1 MSLAWLMLFC
11 LHRLSSTFRLLTLIH
26 PLSIIVCLDQ
36 NLISTNTQPSNMD
49 KEKHPRTA
57 TQKTEMNLPALQ
69 ENHDLWYKIKVL
81 LYDLC
86 NIATDRASE
95 SRTLATTDELYISA
109 PYFTA
114 DESTLIKSTQI
125 IPPIPQEIPEF
136 EQFDYERSDEEQD
149 TISKDLPVKG
159 LTLPARLVTIED
171 AIKECL
177 VKFFEKRRASGDAR
191 PCGPHDMGPI
201 YLAIFGVSKEE
212 LKDEKFLSRLRRAGL
227 PRLDKEEIRKDD
239 ERNMQ
244 RGGRKG
250 SQREGKKGTYKG

>member
-1 MSLAWLMLFC
+1 
-11 LHRLSSTFRLLTLIH
+11 
-26 PLSIIVCLDQ
+26 
-36 NLISTNTQPSNMD
+36 MD

-86 NIATDRASE
+86 NIATDRTSE

-114 DESTLIKSTQI
+114 DEAALIKSTQV
-125 IPPIPQEIPEF
+125 PPPTLHEIPEF
-136 EQFDYERSDEEQD
+136 EQFDHEQIHNEQD
-149 TISKDLPVKG
+149 TILEETTVEENGSSS
-159 LTLPARLVTIED
+159 LVTIEY
-171 AIKECL
+171 AIKGCL
-177 VKFFEKRRASGDAR
+177 KHFFDKRRASGDAR

-201 YLAIFGVSKEE
+201 YLTIFGVSKEE

-227 PRLDKEEIRKDD
+227 PQLDKEETRKDN

-250 SQREGKKGTYKG
+250 SQREGKKGTHKG